1 MKTTQSTGQH
11 SHPENA
17 APYKILLEF
26 LDKYEPRE
34 CHAELWRLLT
44 AALSSEDADTWD
56 RLDRGN
62 AVFFCKHMDDVIR
75 ALFEL
80 KEEMR
85 KNAHPAG

>member
-1 MKTTQSTGQH
+1 MKTLQPAGQS
-11 SHPENA
+11 SPAPEPG
-17 APYKILLEF
+17 PYKILVEF
-26 LDKYEPRE
+26 LDNYEPRE

-62 AVFFCKHMDDVIR
+62 IVFFCKHMDDVIR

-80 KEEMR
+80 KEELR
-85 KNAHPAG
+85 RNGKV

>member
-1 MKTTQSTGQH
+1 MKTSASAGQG
-11 SHPENA
+11 SPSPEPG
-17 APYKILLEF
+17 PYKILLDF

-34 CHAELWRLLT
+34 CHAELWKLLT

-62 AVFFCKHMDDVIR
+62 TVFFCKHMDDVIK

-80 KEEMR
+80 KDELR
-85 KNAHPAG
+85 KNRTV

>member
-1 MKTTQSTGQH
+1 MKTLQPAGQDSP
-11 SHPENA
+11 SHEPG
-17 APYKILLEF
+17 PYKILVDF

-34 CHAELWRLLT
+34 CQAELWRLLT

-62 AVFFCKHMDDVIR
+62 IVFFCKHMDDVIK

-80 KEEMR
+80 KEELR
-85 KNAHPAG
+85 ENGKI

>member
-1 MKTTQSTGQH
+1 MKTLQPAGQG
-11 SHPENA
+11 SPSQEPR
-17 APYKILLEF
+17 PYKVLIDF
-26 LDKYEPRE
+26 LDKYELRE

-62 AVFFCKHMDDVIR
+62 IVFFCKHMDDVIK

-80 KEEMR
+80 KEELR
-85 KNAHPAG
+85 ENGKV